1 MQVAVLRESRHRDS
15 VAASRLIGMMFAVDD
30 AREPLIANSSEVTKR
45 VVTSSDRVR
54 LDAQLGLEQVVDRLR
69 VRLAAG

>member
-1 MQVAVLRESRHRDS
+1 MTREN
-15 VAASRLIGMMFAVDD
+15 V
-30 AREPLIANSSEVTKR
+30 SSLTLDEVTKR
-45 VVTSSDRVR
+45 VVTSSDRAR